1 MSIRIITD
9 STIDIADSYK
19 EYVSVVPLHVR
30 FGETEYIDGVTI
42 TKQEFYD
49 KLIET
54 DELPQ
59 TSQAVPADFDPIFDE
74 IRGTNDS
81 AIVLTISSALSGTYQ
96 SACLASEDDD
106 NITVI
111 DTLNVATGAGILVEY
126 AIDCVMNG
134 MNHDEVVDAIMAK
147 RDDVCII
154 ALLDTLEYL
163 KMGGRISATAA
174 LAGGLLNIKPVIT
187 VKDGAIDLIGKA
199 RGSKQGNNFLK
210 NKAAESGIDYELP
223 ILLGYSGNSDLLLKK
238 YIEDSKELW
247 EGKVADLDISQ
258 VCSVIGTHVGPGAIV
273 VSFFKSRL

>member
-96 SACLASEDDD
+96 SACIASEDDD

-126 AIDCVMNG
+126 AIDCVMSG